1 MTTRFIA
8 LCLLASN
15 IAVATAG
22 YFLLTRTSQ
31 GYSELLQSSLP
42 LLNNIRSLSWQASR
56 ILRTVN
62 RLDDTPVEQRAKLLK
77 RQSSDKDEADSLLE
91 LIIATPDPL
100 LSAEMG
106 TQLQSAHNRYT
117 AAIRDWRA
125 LLNQQSAPDMQAA
138 ELQEIRSAYDQYESL
153 LDQLANEVHD
163 HGVSKDSYLLASG
176 RTSGSRLLMAASWP
190 VWLGSLIV
198 LLFGGYIAAMAFLLM
213 RKAPDSLDN

>member
-62 RLDDTPVEQRAKLLK
+62 RLDDTPVEQRAKLLE
-77 RQSSDKDEADSLLE
+77 RQSSNKDEADSLLE

-100 LSAEMG
+100 VPAEVRA
-106 TQLQSAHNRYT
+106 QLQSAHKRYT
-117 AAIRDWRA
+117 AAILDWRA
-125 LLNQQSAPDMQAA
+125 VIDQQSALDKPVADV
-138 ELQEIRSAYDQYESL
+138 QEIRSAYDQYESL

-176 RTSGSRLLMAASWP
+176 RTSGSRLLMAATWP

-213 RKAPDSLDN
+213 RKAPDSLDH